1 MDYLAIVGTN
11 ADLSYNRKLLQFMK
25 VHFKASANIEIA
37 EIVKIPIFDQPE
49 ERIAPVE
56 VEELIQKIKKAD
68 GVIISTPEYDHSI
81 PAALKNVLEW
91 LSYVSMPLIKKPV
104 MITGA
109 SYGSLGSSRAQA
121 HLRQILDAPNI
132 EARVMPGNEY
142 LLGKVLTAFD
152 EEGNLIDTQSVEEL
166 DYCFNE
172 FVKFTKM
179 SKIMDSMS
187 DDSFESLMEKYIE
200 GE

>member
-1 MDYLAIVGTN
+1 M
-11 ADLSYNRKLLQFMK
+11 LLQFMK